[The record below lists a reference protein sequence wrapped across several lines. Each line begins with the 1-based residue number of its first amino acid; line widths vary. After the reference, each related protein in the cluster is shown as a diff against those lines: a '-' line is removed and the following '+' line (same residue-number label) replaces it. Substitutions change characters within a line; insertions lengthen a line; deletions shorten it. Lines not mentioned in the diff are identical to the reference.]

1 MSLTPEFTIPGRS
14 AAVSGGEFCTV
25 RTSHLLFLPERY
37 VKVLEENLGLE
48 STGRYWDSIRSIDC
62 SQRSLLENITIT
74 LAVEKFVV
82 SAWEYTTETDIEIE
96 NKGKERRCECICTE

>member
-1 MSLTPEFTIPGRS
+1 M
-14 AAVSGGEFCTV
+14 